1 MSVRGWVVLLAVALV
16 GPVAAADGGRTP
28 YSTLYRALAPAREV
42 GEHPRLRAV
51 QRIESKLPGV
61 RPQQIEVRIHAR
73 SGDIAVPI
81 AADGAAQFPLR
92 DDLLAED
99 PPVSS
104 NQPKGSITLSVT
116 LALRVPDSTRL
127 SAADLRAALADVD
140 AWLVEQGNPGAP
152 TRGVEFRFP
161 PGSGASLTVRGDTE
175 RFLLADDAGRIVVVR
190 DPDLDTA
197 IGLDLSQRPL
207 EVLPWIAP

>member
-1 MSVRGWVVLLAVALV
+1 MAGRCGALALLWLVVGSAIAQ
-16 GPVAAADGGRTP
+16 DGGRVP
-28 YSTLYRALAPAREV
+28 YSTLYQALSPAREV
-42 GEHPRLRAV
+42 EDHPRLRAV

-61 RPQQIEVRIHAR
+61 TPQQIAVRIHAR
-73 SGDIAVPI
+73 SGVIAVPI
-81 AADGAAQFPLR
+81 AADGAARFPLR
-92 DDLLAED
+92 DDLLAEN

-116 LALRVPDSTRL
+116 MALRVPETTRL

-140 AWLVEQGNPGAP
+140 AWLTRQGGGGPP

-197 IGLDLSQRPL
+197 TALELSRPAV

>member
-1 MSVRGWVVLLAVALV
+1 MSARCWALALLLAVP
-16 GPVAAADGGRTP
+16 GAAQAQDGGRTP
-28 YSTLYRALAPAREV
+28 YSTLYRALEAARDVED
-42 GEHPRLRAV
+42 HPHLRAV

-61 RPQQIEVRIHAR
+61 RPQQIAVRIHAR
-73 SGDIAVPI
+73 SGDIDVPI
-81 AADGAAQFPLR
+81 DPDGSARFPLR

-104 NQPKGSITLSVT
+104 NQPKGTITLSVT
-116 LALRVPDSTRL
+116 LALRVPASTRL
-127 SAADLRAALADVD
+127 AAADLRAALDDVD
-140 AWLVEQGNPGAP
+140 AWLERQGGDGRP

-190 DPDLDTA
+190 DPDLDAATA
-197 IGLDLSQRPL
+197 LDLSRPAL